1 MRTRKHF
8 CSDFIDD
15 CLIDCFKENLG
26 IIKIYFAVRILMK
39 MSKHISRGTVEHSNL
54 LTWMLLLVIRLR
66 DVEVVAYSDWPM
78 VFAIARSFE

>member
-1 MRTRKHF
+1 
-8 CSDFIDD
+8 
-15 CLIDCFKENLG
+15 
-26 IIKIYFAVRILMK
+26 MK